1 MAQPLTHIPREL
13 DRRTGDG
20 IEVRLLWCQDDGRVT
35 VAVSDTKSG
44 VAFQLPVR
52 EGERALDVLPSPL
65 RVRGTATA
73 SPCPHRGLPFVVAT
87 TTPNGGPDAT
97 PHQHPTLCPCP
108 NSWKPDDLHIP

>member
-1 MAQPLTHIPREL
+1 MTQPLTHIPREL

-52 EGERALDVLPSPL
+52 EGERALDVFHHPYAYAAGPQHR
-65 RVRGTATA
+65 RVPTAA
-73 SPCPHRGLPFVVAT
+73 FHS
-87 TTPNGGPDAT
+87 
-97 PHQHPTLCPCP
+97 
-108 NSWKPDDLHIP
+108 S